1 MNIWKYVRKE
11 WKINSIVLLIDVI
24 SSSCLTLNG
33 LALANIL
40 TEIVQSDLSAVF
52 IWVLVLGGVS
62 ILWSA
67 EIFMHKRC
75 FTIAMQK
82 MDADIRKDITIYLVD
97 SGYTTFHK
105 NNPSVYV
112 SWLTND
118 INTINEYG
126 FECLEMA
133 IAQAIT
139 IVMSIATI
147 ISFHYSLIITILVLF
162 VIMYFV
168 PKLFSKVTNRASLKA
183 SKAAETATRKISDF
197 LAGFDDLLV
206 MNLKKHIVE
215 AINQS
220 SSILKKA
227 KVRQGTAIGSMMGAS
242 NLSSTLSQTIVIGQA
257 CFLYVIK
264 AIPVGGISGASYF
277 AGNIFA
283 LATGMLANF
292 MEVKTTVPVFEKYVS
307 FSEENNLKP
316 QNSRNLDKLDKQNP
330 EIIFDS
336 VDFSYDANPVLKECS
351 FKFIAYK
358 KYLLTGDS
366 GTGKTTILD
375 LIAMK
380 NVPQKG
386 SIFFDYTNYA
396 DIAAADIYEQLM
408 YIKQKPHIFNETL
421 EFNITLGQPIPREEI
436 EHAVNVSGLGSL
448 IAQLPG
454 GLKTQIAENGEK
466 LSGGQVQRIALARG
480 LVQKKRI
487 WLVDEATSSLDPAS
501 RQDIEDRLMSLK
513 NITMIMVS
521 HNATERLRKQ
531 VDEEIHL
538 ENKKIQTVN
547 Y

>member
-1 MNIWKYVRKE
+1 MNVWKYVRKE
-11 WKINSIVLLIDVI
+11 WKINSIVFFLDVI
-24 SSSCLTLNG
+24 SSSCVTLNG

-40 TEIVQSDLSAVF
+40 TEIVRPNLSAVF
-52 IWVLVLGGVS
+52 IWVLVLVGTS
-62 ILWSA
+62 ILRSTD
-67 EIFMHKRC
+67 IFMHKRC

-82 MDADIRKDITIYLVD
+82 MDTDIRNDITIYLVD
-97 SGYTTFHK
+97 SGYTKFHK

-133 IAQAIT
+133 IAQTIT
-139 IVMSIATI
+139 ISMSIATI
-147 ISFHYSLIITILVLF
+147 VSFHYSLIITVLVLF
-162 VIMYFV
+162 VVMYFV
-168 PKLFSKVTNRASLKA
+168 PKLFSKVMNQTSLKA

-197 LAGFDDLLV
+197 LTGFDDLLV

-227 KVRQGTAIGSMMGAS
+227 KVNQETAVGSMMGAS
-242 NLSSTLSQTIVIGQA
+242 NLSSLLSQNIVIGQA

-264 AIPVGGISGASYF
+264 VIPIGGISGAGYF

-283 LATGMLANF
+283 LTTGMLANF

-307 FSEENNLKP
+307 FSVENNLKP
-316 QNSRNLDKLDKQNP
+316 QNSRKLDKLDKQTP
-330 EIIFDS
+330 EITFAS

-351 FKFIAYK
+351 FKFAAYK

-386 SIFFDYTNYA
+386 SIFFDHTNYA
-396 DIAAADIYEQLM
+396 DIAAADIYDQLM

-436 EHAVNVSGLGSL
+436 EHAVLLSGLGSL
-448 IAQLPG
+448 IAQLPA

-501 RQDIEDRLMSLK
+501 RQDIEDRLMSLTG
-513 NITMIMVS
+513 ITLIMVS
-521 HNATERLRKQ
+521 HNTTERLRNQ
-531 VDEEIHL
+531 VDEVVHL
-538 ENKKIQTVN
+538 ANGHIQ
-547 Y
+547 